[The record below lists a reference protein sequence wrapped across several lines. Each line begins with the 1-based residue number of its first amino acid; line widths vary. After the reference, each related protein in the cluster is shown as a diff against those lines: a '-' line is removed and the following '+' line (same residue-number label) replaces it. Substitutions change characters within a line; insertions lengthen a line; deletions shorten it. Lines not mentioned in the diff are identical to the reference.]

1 MNKLFCVVILLV
13 ATTINAYAQHRL
25 PSDKNAT
32 KQTVRLYNNLNRI
45 RQQGFLF
52 GHQDDLAYGVKWK
65 YIAGK
70 SDVKD
75 VTGEYPAL
83 YGWDLSHLELDEK
96 VNIDTVP
103 FNNMKRYI
111 RQGYERGGAITISW
125 HGTNPLTGKS
135 AWDNT
140 PGTVAAI
147 LPGGAKHELYKS
159 QLDKIAG
166 FLLSLKGKHGE
177 LIPVIYRPFHE
188 LTGDWFWWGAKAC
201 TADEFKAIFRFTV
214 QYLRNVKKVHNLL
227 YVYNTGS
234 NFNSADAF
242 LERYPG
248 DDVVD
253 MVSFDAYAYG
263 DPSKSTFSNEVS
275 AHLSIIEQV
284 AKTKNKIPAL
294 SEAGYN
300 QVPDPQWWTN
310 VLLKAVSGHNP
321 AYVLLWR
328 NAGYKSSDNSVEYYV
343 PYPGHASA
351 ADFVKFYHDKR
362 TFFQNDIANKGLYK

>member
-1 MNKLFCVVILLV
+1 MKKQWYMILLLMS
-13 ATTINAYAQHRL
+13 AAISAHAQTRL
-25 PSDKNAT
+25 PSDKRAT
-32 KQTVRLYNNLNRI
+32 KQTVNLYNNLSRI
-45 RQQGFLF
+45 RQHGFLF

-65 YIAGK
+65 YIEGK

-103 FNNMKRYI
+103 FSNMKRYI
-111 RQGYERGGAITISW
+111 RQGYSRGGAITISW

-147 LPGGAKHELYKS
+147 LPGGAKHDLYKS
-159 QLDKIAG
+159 QLDKVAG
-166 FLLSLKGKHGE
+166 FLLSLKGSRGE

-201 TADEFKAIFRFTV
+201 TAEEYKSLFRFTV
-214 QYLRNVKKVHNLL
+214 HYLRDVKKVHNLL

-234 NFNSADAF
+234 NFDSAAAF

-253 MVSFDAYAYG
+253 VLSFDAYAYG
-263 DPSKSTFSNEVS
+263 DAAKSTFANDVS
-275 AHLSIIEQV
+275 GHLTIVEQV
-284 AKTKNKIPAL
+284 AKAKNKIPAL

-300 QVPDPQWWTN
+300 QIPDAQWWTN
-310 VLLKAVSGHNP
+310 SLLKALNGHNP
-321 AYVLLWR
+321 AYVLIWR
-328 NAGYKSSDNSVEYYV
+328 NAGYKSSDNTVEYYV
-343 PYPGHASA
+343 PYPTHASA
-351 ADFVKFYHDKR
+351 ADFVKFYQDER
-362 TFFQNDIANKGLYK
+362 TFFQKDAVRARLYK